1 MYIITEKEPSKSQE
15 DKDLKPKYHP
25 KFMEW
30 GIITKENFSLDKDLP
45 IKRWDPLSTVEIHTR
60 EFGYRQDHR
69 RFYGHYSYI
78 SPIRGIRP
86 KGFSDSSQK
95 RKEYEKGSQQL
106 FQEPIDIF
114 TSITEGKPVYRE
126 DGSQLGDGYTI
137 IISEDDKRRDNPF
150 SDKPHKINRLPDNCK
165 AITLINR
172 YPAMA
177 RVINKDIRKKI
188 KRKNNSKLSVGIN
201 LVTISRDF
209 YPSICFHKVPDNVLT
224 GIFNSMKTAIIYC
237 VQEAIE
243 RDYYDIPIS
252 PFFNIGKK
260 VGGSQPRVHSQVYID
275 LAMDGHGSR
284 LDGYLNA
291 FKEMGDDCHLCKS
304 SHSEAERIILDT
316 DYWTYYVTASPLR
329 NYHLRFYPKEHI
341 RRFSQLKTNQYREL
355 SRSLKKIFKALDE
368 IDVNENRN
376 IIFNSC
382 PFGYDANFHLFAD
395 IIPYEII
402 GGAEMMD
409 NMRVARK
416 LPEDIAKEIK
426 SVL

>member
-1 MYIITEKEPSKSQE
+1 
-15 DKDLKPKYHP
+15 
-25 KFMEW
+25 MEW
-30 GIITKENFSLDKDLP
+30 GIINKENFSEDKNLP
-45 IKRWDPLSTVEIHTR
+45 IKRWDPLSTVEIQAK

-78 SPIRGIRP
+78 SPIRGTRP
-86 KGFSDSSQK
+86 KGFSDPGKK
-95 RKEYEKGSQQL
+95 RKEYEICSEKL

-114 TSITEGKPVYRE
+114 TSVTEGKPIYKE
-126 DGSQLGDGYTI
+126 NGSQLGDGYTI
-137 IISEDDKRRDNPF
+137 IVSEDDKRRDNPF
-150 SDKPHKINRLPDNCK
+150 SKEPHKIERLPDNCK
-165 AITLINR
+165 ACTLINR

-177 RVINKDIRKKI
+177 RVIDHDIRNKIEKKNDS
-188 KRKNNSKLSVGIN
+188 RLSVGIN
-201 LVTISRDF
+201 LVTISREF
-209 YPSICFHKVPDNVLT
+209 YPSLCFHKVPEEILT

-291 FKEMGDDCHLCKS
+291 FKEMGDACHLCKT
-304 SHSEAERIILDT
+304 SHSDTQRIILET
-316 DYWTYYVTASPLR
+316 AYWTFYVTASPVR

-341 RRFSQLKTNQYREL
+341 RRFSQLKINQYKDL
-355 SRSLKKIFKALDE
+355 SVALKKVFKALDD

-402 GGAEMMD
+402 GGAEMAD
-409 NMRVARK
+409 NMRVARR
-416 LPEDIAKEIK
+416 LPESIAEEIK

>member
-1 MYIITEKEPSKSQE
+1 
-15 DKDLKPKYHP
+15 
-25 KFMEW
+25 MEW
-30 GIITKENFSLDKDLP
+30 GVINKENFSEDKNLP
-45 IKRWDPLSTVEIHTR
+45 IKRWDPLSTVEIQAI

-78 SPIRGIRP
+78 SPIRGTRP
-86 KGFSDSSQK
+86 KGFTDPGKK
-95 RKEYEKGSQQL
+95 RKEYEKCSEQL

-114 TSITEGKPVYRE
+114 TSITEGKPIYRE

-137 IISEDDKRRDNPF
+137 IVSEDEKRRDNPF
-150 SDKPHKINRLPDNCK
+150 SKEPHKIEPLSDTCK
-165 AITLINR
+165 ACTLINR

-177 RVINKDIRKKI
+177 RVIDPDIRTKI
-188 KRKNNSKLSVGIN
+188 KKKNNSKLSVGIN
-201 LVTISRDF
+201 LVTISREF
-209 YPSICFHKVPDNVLT
+209 YPSLCFHKVPEEILT

-291 FKEMGDDCHLCKS
+291 FKEMGDACHLCKT
-304 SHSEAERIILDT
+304 SHSDTQRIILET
-316 DYWTYYVTASPLR
+316 AYWTFYVTASPVR

-341 RRFSQLKTNQYREL
+341 RRFSQLKINQYKDL
-355 SRSLKKIFKALDE
+355 SIALKKVFKALDD

-402 GGAEMMD
+402 GGAEMAD
-409 NMRVARK
+409 NMRVARR
-416 LPEDIAKEIK
+416 LPESIAEEIK